1 MVTLVHNA
9 ISDVSEP
16 LYPIPVKGND
26 PKLNPGSW
34 QFVRKE
40 ELGKYR
46 GEVLGQPTQS
56 ITMAS
61 LLSGL
66 PRSSTLI
73 VKMDIQGKECRALRS
88 LATFPAAT
96 KMPYKA
102 TFPVATTMPYNATF
116 PAVSKMPYNATF
128 PATIT
133 MPYIFMEWN
142 ELAGSAKRCPDL
154 DGFIHLL
161 ESEGY
166 SARWSSPLLLLSLL
180 SFRKVAFPVFIV
192 IIIIIIILQGGPPSW
207 QWCPNIACMLHQLMS
222 FGFTSL
228 RGPYGILT
236 GRWIVKCTTEPK
248 AMICKDF

>member
-26 PKLNPGSW
+26 PKVNPGSW
-34 QFVRKE
+34 QFVRK
-40 ELGKYR
+40 
-46 GEVLGQPTQS
+46 GEVNDFGGDVLAQPTQS

-66 PRSSTLI
+66 PPSSTLI
-73 VKMDIQGKECRALRS
+73 VKMDIQGMECKALRS
-88 LATFPAAT
+88 LATFQAT
-96 KMPYKA
+96 
-102 TFPVATTMPYNATF
+102 TTMPYNATL
-116 PAVSKMPYNATF
+116 
-128 PATIT
+128 PATR

-166 SARWSSPLLLLSLL
+166 SARWPYQFL
-180 SFRKVAFPVFIV
+180 SFFLFFYKVALPV
-192 IIIIIIILQGGPPSW
+192 GSD
-207 QWCPNIACMLHQLMS
+207 A
-222 FGFTSL
+222 
-228 RGPYGILT
+228 
-236 GRWIVKCTTEPK
+236 
-248 AMICKDF
+248 